1 MMLRTIT
8 LISAIFV
15 ASCSSALYKPLP
27 ENYSSVE
34 EYQMMADGRKAYVT
48 KCSGCHLLYLPHQYN
63 EKTWRHNMDEM
74 QERSNV
80 TDKEKAL
87 ILKYLL
93 TAPVAIKP

>member
-15 ASCSSALYKPLP
+15 ASCTSALYKPLP
-27 ENYSSVE
+27 ENYSSAE

-48 KCSGCHLLYLPHQYN
+48 KCSGCHLLYLPHQYD

-80 TDKEKAL
+80 TDKEKEL
-87 ILKYLL
+87 MLKYILS
-93 TAPVAIKP
+93 APIATKP